1 VGLPLVALVLVIL
14 FALSPTAAP
23 RAQEPRPVETPPVSQ
38 ALPATSEE
46 PASSPEERVREFVEA
61 NGGASRFGQSVS
73 RLIEEASE
81 GVTQTVQYYERG
93 LLVYDPT
100 APRDEQ
106 VTAAPIGKMELA
118 RRYPQGPP
126 ASEAAVGEDL
136 YFEGTGYAIA
146 GAFREFW
153 EAPGNAMGF
162 GRPISGV
169 FEEPSEGSGSVRT
182 QYFEFGSMR
191 QAAAD
196 PAAPVEAA
204 PLGAERYRALH
215 STP

>member
-1 VGLPLVALVLVIL
+1 LVALFLVML

-23 RAQEPRPVETPPVSQ
+23 RAQEPRPVETPLVSQ
-38 ALPATSEE
+38 ALPPTSEE
-46 PASSPEERVREFVEA
+46 PASSPEEQVREFVAA
-61 NGGASRFGQSVS
+61 NGGTSRFGPPVS
-73 RLIEEASE
+73 PLIEEASE
-81 GVTQTVQYYERG
+81 GVTQTVQYFERG
-93 LLVYDPT
+93 LLAYDPT
-100 APRDEQ
+100 APQNQQ
-106 VTAAPIGKMELA
+106 VTAAPLGRLELA

-126 ASEAAVGEDL
+126 AADAAVGEDL
-136 YFEGTGYAIA
+136 YFEATGFAIA

-153 EAPGNAMGF
+153 ETPGNATAF

-169 FEEPSEGSGSVRT
+169 FEEATEGGGAVRT
-182 QYFEFGSMR
+182 QYFEFGTMR

-215 STP
+215 GTP